1 MAGINANF
9 DGAAFR
15 TAIQFVYTMAAAPV
29 PADRIKFYFASTLV
43 YTESGGQTGVDGIG
57 LPFDPQSTVVR
68 TQAPPVSVACGIEYL
83 DKSGQTTVFG
93 DVIPATVMV
102 TLLDEDYVQV
112 QGCAYI
118 VLHGEKYKYVHT
130 NPPSGLFDVGLFIL
144 EFQAE
149 NAA

>member
-1 MAGINANF
+1 MAGSSPDFNAN
-9 DGAAFR
+9 AFR
-15 TAIQFVYTMAAAPV
+15 TAIQSVFTMAAAPL
-29 PADRIKFYFASTLV
+29 PSDQIKFYFPSTLV
-43 YTESGGQTGVDGIG
+43 YTESGIDTGVDSIG
-57 LPFDPQSTVVR
+57 VPFNPQSTVVR
-68 TQAPPVSVACGIEYL
+68 TQPDPVSVPCGIEYL

-93 DVIPATVMV
+93 DVIPATVQV
-102 TLLDEDYVQV
+102 TLLDEDYAKV

-130 NPPSGLFDVGLFIL
+130 VPPSGLFDVGLFTL

>member
-1 MAGINANF
+1 MAGSSPDF
-9 DGAAFR
+9 DAGAFR
-15 TAIQFVYTMAAAPV
+15 TAIQGVFTMGAAPL
-29 PADRIKFYFASTLV
+29 PADQIKFYFASTLV
-43 YTESGGQTGVDGIG
+43 YEAGLDTIGV
-57 LPFDPQSTVVR
+57 PFDPQRTVVR
-68 TQAPPVSVACGIEYL
+68 TPGRAPVTVACGIEYL

-93 DVIPATVMV
+93 DVVPATVMV

-112 QGCAYI
+112 EGCAYV

-130 NPPSGLFDVGLFIL
+130 NPPSGLFDVGLFTL